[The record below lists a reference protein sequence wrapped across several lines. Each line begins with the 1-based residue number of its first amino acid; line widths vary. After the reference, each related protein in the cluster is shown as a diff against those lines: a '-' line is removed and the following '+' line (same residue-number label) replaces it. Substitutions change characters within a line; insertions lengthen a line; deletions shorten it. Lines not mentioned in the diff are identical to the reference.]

1 MDAIK
6 LLNNIEVGI
15 PLIVTTKWQ
24 DLISRKVTIY
34 AGTDGMGIYNFVDG
48 NGPYRMTTGYI
59 KEHCTISQELDQDTD
74 LYEVVKLCNKII
86 REGRG

>member
-34 AGTDGMGIYNFVDG
+34 AGTDGMGIYDFIDND
-48 NGPYRMTTGYI
+48 NSYRMTAGYI
-59 KEHCTISQELDQDTD
+59 REHCTIKTTLETD
-74 LYEVVKLCNKII
+74 EDICDLTRLIKKVKGGK
-86 REGRG
+86 

>member
-6 LLNNIEVGI
+6 LFNNIEVGI

-24 DLISRKVTIY
+24 DLTMRKVTIY
-34 AGTDGMGIYNFVDG
+34 TGTDGMGTYNFIDD

-59 KEHCTISQELDQDTD
+59 KEHCKISQELDQEDDIFILTKLID
-74 LYEVVKLCNKII
+74 KVKGGK
-86 REGRG
+86 